1 MSEKGAAQLD
11 VFSQHVRVRR
21 NDLQTLD
28 LLAPP
33 AQFILANNVSERS
46 YSELNPRLGLKWQL
60 GEMQSLRLV
69 GQKWRRSAS
78 AGTLSGVD
86 TLGIQVNDKLPTAG
100 GLYERMR
107 LQYDVENN
115 RTAFFQAFL
124 DHERIDNG
132 LGGQRTAITGFEVTQ
147 LDSLRN
153 RPEVFSSK
161 SDLENTP
168 VFVEGTVSTLGLAAN
183 TLLSD
188 RQTVSASYLA
198 RGSRQTGVNT
208 GLLIPYVPRN
218 YLQLGSQW
226 SLPERLLL
234 GASAVYRSTRYRDDT
249 NLDPIRAG
257 WSFGLTAYW
266 ETADKKSSVQAIL
279 DNLLPD
285 AKNADTQPYPHLV
298 LRYAYRF

>member
-1 MSEKGAAQLD
+1 M
-11 VFSQHVRVRR
+11 
-21 NDLQTLD
+21 
-28 LLAPP
+28 
-33 AQFILANNVSERS
+33 
-46 YSELNPRLGLKWQL
+46 
-60 GEMQSLRLV
+60 
-69 GQKWRRSAS
+69 
-78 AGTLSGVD
+78 
-86 TLGIQVNDKLPTAG
+86 
-100 GLYERMR
+100 
-107 LQYDVENN
+107 
-115 RTAFFQAFL
+115 
-124 DHERIDNG
+124 
-132 LGGQRTAITGFEVTQ
+132 
-147 LDSLRN
+147 
-153 RPEVFSSK
+153 
-161 SDLENTP
+161 
-168 VFVEGTVSTLGLAAN
+168 GLAAN
-183 TLLSD
+183 ALLSD

-198 RGSRQTGVNT
+198 RSSRQTGINT
-208 GLLIPYVPRN
+208 GLLIPYVPRH